1 MLLIHPPVT
10 KPCEPPGGI
19 AKLYGALS
27 HHGVECRVLDC
38 NIEGLLHLLTHSE
51 TPDENIDEIQTD
63 TWGIRAS
70 RNLQNHLR
78 LLRSR
83 QGYHQKIDRYKRA
96 VRDLNHVLESKAR
109 SKGITLGL
117 ADYEDRGLSPVR
129 SGDLV
134 RSAEKPE
141 KNPFYPYFHHR
152 LLELSESGGDP
163 IVGFSLNYL
172 SQALCTFAMIG
183 FLRREVPGLKI
194 ILGGG
199 LITSWMKRPRWQ
211 NPFRGLVDELVPGP
225 GEDALLALNG
235 VSGHI
240 SKTRYTP
247 DYGLFPVQDY
257 LAPGTILPYSTSS
270 GCYWNQCSFCPE
282 RAEGNSYVP
291 IPPEKATTDLQ
302 TLAEE
307 LRPSLIHILDNAIP
321 PTLMRALT
329 DHPPGAPWYGFVRI
343 TRHLTDLDF
352 CRALKRSGCVMLK
365 LGLESGDQRVLD
377 GLQKGVNL
385 GEASQVLKT
394 LKEAGIATYV
404 YLLFGTPEEDL
415 MEARKTLD
423 FIASRHDQIHF
434 LNLALF
440 NMPMADREDSA
451 VESKEF
457 YEGDLS
463 LYVDFDHPKGW
474 GRKKVRQFLDRE
486 FKRHPAVASIL
497 RKTPPVFTSNHAPFF
512 VMGEVGT

>member
-19 AKLYGALS
+19 GKLYGALS
-27 HHGVECRVLDC
+27 HHGVKCKVLDC
-38 NIEGLLHLLTHSE
+38 NIEGFLHLLTHSE
-51 TPDENIDEIQTD
+51 TPGERIDEIQTD
-63 TWGIRAS
+63 TWGMRAS

-78 LLRSR
+78 LLRNR
-83 QGYHQKIDRYKRA
+83 PGYHQIDRYKRA
-96 VRDLNHVLESKAR
+96 VRDLNHVLESKTR
-109 SKGITLGL
+109 PEGITLGL
-117 ADYEDRGLSPVR
+117 ANYEDRGLSPVR
-129 SGDLV
+129 SSDLIQ
-134 RSAEKPE
+134 SAEKPE

-152 LLELSESGGDP
+152 LLELSESGGNP

-194 ILGGG
+194 VLGGG
-199 LITSWMKRPRWQ
+199 LITSWMKRPLWH
-211 NPFRGLVDELVPGP
+211 NPFRGLVDELIPGP

-247 DYGLFPVQDY
+247 NYGLFPVKDY
-257 LAPGTILPYSTSS
+257 LAPGTILPYSASS

-282 RAEGNSYVP
+282 RAEGNPYVP
-291 IPPEKATTDLQ
+291 IPPEKAATDLQ
-302 TLAEE
+302 TLVEE
-307 LRPSLIHILDNAIP
+307 LKPSLIHILDNAIP
-321 PTLMRALT
+321 PTLLKAMT
-329 DHPPGAPWYGFVRI
+329 DHPPGAPWYGFVRV
-343 TRHLTDLDF
+343 TRHLTDPDF

-365 LGLESGDQRVLD
+365 LGIESGDQRVLD
-377 GLQKGVNL
+377 GLQKGVDL
-385 GEASQVLKT
+385 GEASRALKN

-404 YLLFGTPEEDL
+404 YLLFGTPGEDL
-415 MEARKTLD
+415 PEARKTLD
-423 FIASRHDQIHF
+423 FVTNHHDQIHF

-440 NMPMADREDSA
+440 NMPMADREVSP
-451 VESKEF
+451 VESKGF

-474 GRKKVRQFLDRE
+474 DRKKVRQFLDKE
-486 FKRHPAVASIL
+486 FKRHPVIASIL
-497 RKTPPVFTSNHAPFF
+497 RRTPPVFTSNHAPFF